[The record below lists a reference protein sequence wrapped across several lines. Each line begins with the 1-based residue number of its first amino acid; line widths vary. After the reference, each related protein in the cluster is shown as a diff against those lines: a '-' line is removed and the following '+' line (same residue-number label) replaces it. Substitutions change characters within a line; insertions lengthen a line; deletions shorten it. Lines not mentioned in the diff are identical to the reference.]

1 MSTRTEVMMWAQR
14 VIARKNGPPHLLL
27 EIREGATPSEAQ
39 DAFHKIAR
47 AAHPDLHR
55 HGLSAEDLEMVTSA
69 YAAVASAYMQ
79 VRSQAMTTQRMKPL
93 KPEEVGGLGNAAPVG
108 SAPHRPTPI
117 PAGTGRT
124 PPAGVPAAPATGESL
139 TSVSPQAA
147 AAAMS
152 PKAIVY
158 FRKAEGAL
166 KRGDFKS
173 AVLQVKLAIAADPSS
188 TFLRNALAEIDAE
201 LRKGT

>member
-27 EIREGATPSEAQ
+27 ELREGASPEEAQ

-55 HGLSAEDLEMVTSA
+55 HGLAPEDLELVTSA

-79 VRSQAMTTQRMKPL
+79 MRSQTMTTQRMKPL
-93 KPEEVGGLGNAAPVG
+93 KPEEVGGLGTA
-108 SAPHRPTPI
+108 APHRPTPI
-117 PAGTGRT
+117 PAGSGRT
-124 PPAGVPAAPATGESL
+124 PPSGVPAAPPADAP
-139 TSVSPQAA
+139 SVSPQNA

-158 FRKAEGAL
+158 YRKAETAL

-173 AVLQVKLAIAADPSS
+173 AVLQVKLAIAADPTS

>member
-1 MSTRTEVMMWAQR
+1 MWAQR
-14 VIARKNGPPHLLL
+14 VIARKSGPAHLLL
-27 EIREGATPSEAQ
+27 EVGEHATADEAQ
-39 DAFHKIAR
+39 SAFHKIAR

-55 HGLSAEDLEMVTSA
+55 HGLSAEDLETVTSA
-69 YAAVASAYMQ
+69 YAAVAGAYMQ
-79 VRSQAMTTQRMKPL
+79 MRSQAMTTQRMKP
-93 KPEEVGGLGNAAPVG
+93 VNAAPV
-108 SAPHRPTPI
+108 APNRPTPI

-124 PPAGVPAAPATGESL
+124 PPAGVPAAPPPASGPP

-152 PKAIVY
+152 SKAIVY
-158 FRKAEGAL
+158 YRKAEAAL

-173 AVLQVKLAIAADPSS
+173 AVLQVKLAIAADPQS

-201 LRKGT
+201 LRKPT